1 MSAAGQPSF
10 PSGDPGRADACPL
23 AHGDYTAHPGPVL
36 QGRMEGGRAGPA
48 HRAPPAA
55 SSILPPRSG
64 SAPCRQPRSFPTPRP
79 SNSPAAPR
87 PTAGHQPL
95 SRPPSPCSPPAPV
108 PGCAGSRPEAPPT
121 PAGTRRPKPW
131 RWQRE
136 GRKEGRTEEAAN
148 GPGTAPPLP
157 GTPPT
162 RRTGGRGGGRVM
174 LRHTMPYHAMPY
186 CTMPCHA
193 MPCYALL
200 CSAMPALR
208 CLRTGWRGGGRPGG
222 FRCCQPKHT
231 VIDFAQGEAKGVLF
245 CAVSARNL

>member
-1 MSAAGQPSF
+1 MT
-10 PSGDPGRADACPL
+10 L
-23 AHGDYTAHPGPVL
+23 AVP
-36 QGRMEGGRAGPA
+36 MPA
-48 HRAPPAA
+48 HSLTGITRRTPAPSCRDGWRAAEPAQLIAPPPAA

-87 PTAGHQPL
+87 PTAGHRPL

-174 LRHTMPYHAMPY
+174 LRHTMPYHAML
-186 CTMPCHA
+186 CHTVPCHA
-193 MPCYALL
+193 ML
-200 CSAMPALR
+200 CSAML
-208 CLRTGWRGGGRPGG
+208 CRPY
-222 FRCCQPKHT
+222 
-231 VIDFAQGEAKGVLF
+231 AA
-245 CAVSARNL
+245 